1 MTAHWQEECQLDS
14 HIVSA
19 LTPMVDFQTGNISY
33 KSYNEFFGT
42 DDHTQIER
50 VEFAYEALKR
60 MQSYADDS
68 LLAVGEGII
77 ILMIILMILMIILMI
92 ILLMIIILMLLL
104 MIIILMLIF
113 LSLLIEL
120 VDVIKEWSDAKTVF
134 VELDLIIE
142 KEKGKVR
149 TELTKQINSLKGI
162 NITNTSTN
170 TNTSTTNTNTNTNTA
185 TTITTTTIIT
195 TTTTTTTNTT
205 NNTITT
211 TKMIYQNKP
220 KRLKYVKTI

>member
-68 LLAVGEGII
+68 LLAVGEGI
-77 ILMIILMILMIILMI
+77 MIINTYDNNTNILII
-92 ILLMIIILMLLL
+92 
-104 MIIILMLIF
+104 
-113 LSLLIEL
+113 IEL

-134 VELDLIIE
+134 VELDLIVE

-162 NITNTSTN
+162 INITN
-170 TNTSTTNTNTNTNTA
+170 
-185 TTITTTTIIT
+185 
-195 TTTTTTTNTT
+195 
-205 NNTITT
+205 
-211 TKMIYQNKP
+211 Y
-220 KRLKYVKTI
+220 Y